1 MYTLSHKSRPARSGR
16 YGAQRQAGA
25 TLLEAMI
32 SLALGLVVTTA
43 MVTLMGNS
51 MGSAT
56 RIIEMSQLTDEL
68 RNAMSMMSRDV
79 RRANYNTNSIYC
91 YANSDCGISGGPAEQ
106 FADVTISGA
115 ANNSCF
121 VFGLDRDWD
130 GNSAND
136 GPGAFRRATTGGV
149 GVIEMWVG
157 DGAPNC
163 GAAAGSG
170 DWLAVTDSGFV
181 DITVFNVDDS
191 ASFGQTLTQQGGTTL
206 TQRTRQVQMQ
216 VEGRL
221 ILDNSITRRV
231 EDTIKVRNDFF
242 M

>member
-1 MYTLSHKSRPARSGR
+1 MRKLTHSVGAR
-16 YGAQRQAGA
+16 RQAGT
-25 TLLEAMI
+25 TLMEAMI
-32 SLALGLVVTTA
+32 SLALSLLVTTA

-68 RNAMSMMSRDV
+68 RNAMSMMSRDI
-79 RRANYNTNSIYC
+79 RRANFNTNSIYC

-106 FADVTISGA
+106 YADITVTGA

-136 GPGAFRRATTGGV
+136 GPGAFRWATTGGV

-157 DGAPNC
+157 DGAPTC
-163 GAAAGSG
+163 GALAGG
-170 DWLAVTDSGFV
+170 DDWLPVTDPDFV
-181 DITVFNVDDS
+181 DVTVFDVDDANS
-191 ASFGQTLTQQGGTTL
+191 YSQELTLKGGATL
-206 TQRTRQVQMQ
+206 TQRTRDVVMQ
-216 VEGRL
+216 IEGRL
-221 ILDNSITRRV
+221 ILDNRITRRI
-231 EDTIKVRNDFF
+231 EDRIKVRNDFF
-242 M
+242 L